1 MADYQYIDRQHQLDL
16 AVTYLSDS
24 PVVGVDTESSG
35 YYTYFSELCLIQIS
49 AGNQHYIIDPL
60 AQLSLSG
67 LGEVFANPNIVKI
80 FHSAASDIGELH
92 RDLGFTF
99 TNVFDT
105 MIACRMLGHESC
117 SLQSLVKQYMNIE
130 LEKKEQKSNWKRRPL
145 TRSQLDYAHLD
156 TLYLAELRE
165 KLIAQLEEFGLMEE
179 AREEFDWIAAR
190 SALKSANEAEDQA
203 PPEDAWTRVR
213 GGLEL
218 SPEDRGILKELY
230 AVRDQR
236 ARKENLAAFRLLTND
251 GLMQLLRARPRSL
264 DDLGRLRALNPR
276 MVKKDGPRILA
287 AFENPTPIADED
299 LPRPPELQ
307 PHIRQ
312 VLRRLK
318 RWRARIAEYRGFDTG
333 MIISNR
339 SLIEIADRKPENLEA
354 LGELEL
360 MTGWKLKN
368 YGEHILKVVDG
379 SHTGALPEGLPR
391 LPEEVREQ
399 KQERH
404 KAAGKSRRS

>member
-16 AVTYLSDS
+16 AVTHLADS
-24 PVVGVDTESSG
+24 PVIGVDTESSG

-49 AGNQHYIIDPL
+49 AGDQHYIVDPL
-60 AQLSLSG
+60 AQLNLGG
-67 LGEVFANPNIVKI
+67 LGEVFANRNSVKI

-99 TNVFDT
+99 ANVFDT

-117 SLQSLVKQYMNIE
+117 SLQSLVKRYMNIE

-145 TRSQLDYAHLD
+145 SRSQLDYAHLD

-165 KLIAQLEEFGLMEE
+165 RLIAELEESGLMDE
-179 AREEFDWIAAR
+179 AREEIDWIAER
-190 SALKSANEAEDQA
+190 SHRSTDDQGPA
-203 PPEDAWTRVR
+203 EDAWTRVR
-213 GGLEL
+213 GALEL

-276 MVKKDGPRILA
+276 MLKKDGPRILA
-287 AFENPTPIADED
+287 AFQNPERIVDED
-299 LPRPPELQ
+299 LPQPPELQ

-318 RWRARIAEYRGFDTG
+318 RWRSRIAEHRGFDTG

-339 SLIEIADRKPENLEA
+339 ALLEIAERKPENLEA
-354 LGELEL
+354 LAELEL

-368 YGEHILKVVDG
+368 YGVHILKVVDG
-379 SHTGALPEGLPR
+379 SHTGALPEDLPR

-404 KAAGKSRRS
+404 KATGKSRQL